1 MLEINKLY
9 CEDCLDTMSKI
20 EDNFIDLTVT
30 SPPYDSIREYQGF
43 SFPFEKIAKE
53 LYRITKLGG
62 LIAWVVNDQYIK
74 GSRSLTSFKQAIY
87 FKEECGFN
95 VHDVM
100 IYQKAGFNFPA
111 NNRYHQVYEY
121 IHILSKGKPK
131 TFNPLIDR
139 KNAYPGAKA
148 HGLHRGANE
157 NEYVDMSK
165 IVNAKPVGE
174 YGKRFNVWYVKSAG
188 GHNTKD
194 KIAHKHP
201 AIFPESLAGDLIKS
215 FSNENDIVFDPFVGS
230 GTTAKMAKILNRQY
244 IGSDISQEYI
254 NIAEERINKTNEI

>member
-1 MLEINKLY
+1 MLELNKIY
-9 CEDCLDTMSKI
+9 TSCCLDLMGKM
-20 EDNFIDLTVT
+20 EDNFVDFTCT
-30 SPPYDSIREYQGF
+30 SPPYDQIRSYQGF

-53 LYRITKLGG
+53 LYRVTKNGG
-62 LIAWVVNDQYIK
+62 MVAWVVNDQYIK

-95 VHDVM
+95 IHDIM

-121 IHILSKGKPK
+121 VHILSKGKPK
-131 TFNPLIDR
+131 TFNPLMDR

-165 IVNAKPVGE
+165 IVKAKPIGE

-201 AIFPESLAGDLIKS
+201 AIFPEQLAGDLIKS
-215 FSNENDIVFDPFVGS
+215 FSNENDIVFDPMAGA
-230 GTTAKMAKILNRQY
+230 GTTCKMAKILNRSFLGCDLSEEY
-244 IGSDISQEYI
+244 CEIARTRIQEI
-254 NIAEERINKTNEI
+254 LL